1 MSPAIK
7 PSTIRHILGGKFN
20 WREKEDTGLKH
31 LHGGSNDKESA
42 CKVQSLGKEDPLEK
56 EMATHSTVL
65 AWEIPWIEGPGG
77 PQSMGPQRVGH
88 D

>member
-7 PSTIRHILGGKFN
+7 PSTIRHILGGKFS

-42 CKVQSLGKEDPLEK
+42 CKVQSLVRELRSHKLHHVDKKKDSRFYSERFGQLSAAFK
-56 EMATHSTVL
+56 
-65 AWEIPWIEGPGG
+65 
-77 PQSMGPQRVGH
+77 QRDVI
-88 D
+88 